1 MSFRAFSISDDL
13 FSGFTRPVDLDNV
26 DNIEEVIKIVVD
38 DLKMVFDNNNFVIL
52 KETVE
57 KRNFHIH
64 DYSFEDIL
72 LSEPNTTFYIC
83 SHC

>member
-1 MSFRAFSISDDL
+1 MVNFRAFSISDDL
-13 FSGFTRPVDLDNV
+13 FSGFMRPVDLDNV

-57 KRNFHIH
+57 KRNFHIQLKIIM
-64 DYSFEDIL
+64 SIL
-72 LSEPNTTFYIC
+72 ILIFIRLFLQIY
-83 SHC
+83 